1 MTELRRRVLLL
12 AAQAGLL
19 GLSVVFL
26 IVPASALFL
35 ERYGAQNLPFVYLA
49 VAVLGVAVSRV
60 MGSLQAR
67 LSLAG
72 VARWCIG
79 VFVVIVALGW
89 ALLRLGGH
97 PWVSA
102 VLVALF
108 PLIIPVGF
116 VMVGTQAGRVLD
128 VRSLKQYFARIVAGF
143 SLGFVVGGLASATLT
158 GPLGGPV
165 NLLLVDVGCGV
176 VWFGTAVAA
185 GRRFP
190 DELGR
195 RPEPQRQD
203 PGAAAAETSSTPDRG
218 LFLVMFGYQL
228 LVAAITQ
235 LLDYIVWERAAFHFP
250 DPNDLARFQGLYD
263 TLINVVAL
271 GFVFLV
277 AGRLL
282 MRYGERGGLTAN
294 PLGLI
299 VLLVL
304 GTAVGAF
311 GGPDGTTF
319 FVVMC
324 AQQVAHIALT
334 DGMTRAAI
342 NTAYQALE
350 PRSRLRAQTVVEAAG
365 VPLALG
371 FVGIL
376 LLVFR
381 ATHLG
386 VRAVVAITLVLTVA
400 WLVTAL
406 VAHAHYRSGVL
417 ALVTARPW
425 EPLDLVDSDGRVV
438 VSLLAGP
445 RVPEVRAALGAVG
458 PVGPPSGV
466 EMSALLASADP
477 YARLAAA
484 AALAGGEGATAQ
496 RAQRE
501 WAAAVA
507 DPAPGVRDAALAGC
521 SAARHHPFFVPYLAD
536 VTASAASSAALVDAL
551 DRYAVEVA
559 PLVVDRLGAE
569 EAGVVR
575 ERLVAA
581 LGRMRD
587 SLPDTPAGLP
597 DLRTEVEL
605 RADRAARA
613 RDALVALESQPAAAT
628 LRRALVEDTEHSS
641 QVLADHLAMRQGHRG
656 AGRIVAALGRSG
668 TDERALAVELL
679 EVLVGREL
687 GERMAGLLAPWAS
700 AEDLATA
707 LAGRGEPGLSADA
720 WVRDLVED
728 PQTQWDDPWLRSCAL
743 HAAPAVVGSPAA
755 IRLAEPWLDDLDDVV
770 AETARSVVAHRGS
783 G

>member
-1 MTELRRRVLLL
+1 MTESRRRVLVL
-12 AAQAGLL
+12 AAQAFLL

-35 ERYGAQNLPFVYLA
+35 ERYGAQKLPFVYLS
-49 VAVLGVAVSRV
+49 VAVLGVVVSRV

-67 LSLAG
+67 LSLVG

-79 VFVVIVALGW
+79 VFVVITAGGW
-89 ALLRLGGH
+89 LLLHVGGH

-102 VLVALF
+102 VLVTLF
-108 PLIIPVGF
+108 PLSIPVGF
-116 VMVGTQAGRVLD
+116 VMVGTQAGRLLD

-143 SLGFVVGGLASATLT
+143 SLGFVVGGLATAILT
-158 GPLGGPV
+158 GPLGGPG
-165 NLLLVDVGCGV
+165 NLLLIDVGSGV
-176 VWFGTAVAA
+176 VWFATVVAS
-185 GRRFP
+185 GRWFP

-195 RPEPQRQD
+195 RPEPQPRD
-203 PGAAAAETSSTPDRG
+203 LVVAAAETSSTPDRG
-218 LFLVMFGYQL
+218 LFLVLFGYQL
-228 LVAAITQ
+228 LAAAITQ

-250 DPNDLARFQGLYD
+250 DPNDLTRFQGLYD
-263 TLINVVAL
+263 TLMNVVAL

-282 MRYGERGGLTAN
+282 VRYGERGGLAAN
-294 PLGLI
+294 PLGLG
-299 VLLVL
+299 VLLVF
-304 GTAVGAF
+304 GTAVGAL

-324 AQQVAHIALT
+324 AQQIAHIALT

-350 PRSRLRAQTVVEAAG
+350 PRSRIRAQTVVEAAG

-376 LLVFR
+376 LLVFH

-386 VRAVVAITLVLTVA
+386 VRAVAVITLVLTVA

-406 VAHAHYRSGVL
+406 VAHTHYRSGVL

-425 EPLDLVDSDGRVV
+425 EPLDLVESDGRVV
-438 VSLLAGP
+438 SSLLAGS
-445 RVPEVRAALGAVG
+445 RMPEVRAALSAVG
-458 PVGPPSGV
+458 PVGPRSGAA
-466 EMSALLASADP
+466 MAGLLVSPDP

-484 AALAGGEGATAQ
+484 AALAGGGGATAR
-496 RAQRE
+496 RAEQVWTE
-501 WAAAVA
+501 AVA
-507 DPAPGVRDAALAGC
+507 GPDAELRDAALAGC
-521 SAARHHPFFVPYLAD
+521 AAVRHPFFLPYLLD
-536 VTASAASSAALVDAL
+536 VTASAPASASLTDVL
-551 DRYAVEVA
+551 DRYAVELA
-559 PLVVDRLGAE
+559 PLAVDRLAVE
-569 EAGVVR
+569 TSALAR

-597 DLRTEVEL
+597 DLRAEVEL

-613 RDALVALESQPAAAT
+613 RDALGVLEGHPGSVS
-628 LRRALVEDTEHSS
+628 LRRALVEDTEHSA
-641 QVLADHLAMRQGHRG
+641 QILADHLAMRQGQRG
-656 AGRIVAALGRSG
+656 AERIVAALGG
-668 TDERALAVELL
+668 AGADQRAMAVELL

-687 GERMAGLLAPWAS
+687 GERMAGLLAPWVS
-700 AEDLATA
+700 ADDLATA
-707 LAGRGEPGLSADA
+707 LAGRGEPGRSADA
-720 WVRDLVED
+720 WLRDLVED
-728 PQTQWDDPWLRSCAL
+728 PEARWDDPWLRACAL

-755 IRLAEPWLDDLDDVV
+755 LRLAEPRLGDRDEVV
-770 AETARSVVAHRGS
+770 AETAGSVVAQLGGS
-783 G
+783 